1 MTKSTISSR
10 KLDHIQL
17 AFESQLS
24 DADHRFYYEPMLSAH
39 PEFSAIPKVDIAG
52 TTMQVPLWIS
62 SMTGGAE
69 KAGKI
74 NLLLAEVCK
83 AYGLGMGLG
92 SCRPVLENSEYSKD
106 FEIRK
111 FIGDQPLFAN
121 LGIAQIEELIA
132 NNQLQA
138 LVDMV
143 HRLEANGLIIHVNP
157 LQEWMQPEGD
167 RFALSPIDTVKRVLD
182 FVDFPII
189 VKEVGQGFGPK
200 SLSALLQLP
209 LAALDYGAFGGTN
222 FSKLE
227 NLRRESVE
235 RTLLEP
241 VQHVGHSAHEMTGWV
256 NQLHASLGDKVL
268 CDKIIVSGG
277 VGSFLDGYYH
287 LQKLSMPALYAQA
300 SPFLKYALEGE
311 AALHQF
317 VEAQIKGLALSYTYL
332 TLKENA

>member
-39 PEFSAIPKVDIAG
+39 PEFSAIPAVDIAG

-111 FIGDQPLFAN
+111 YIGNQPLFAN

-132 NNQLQA
+132 NDQFQA
-138 LVDMV
+138 LADMV

-241 VQHVGHSAHEMTGWV
+241 VQHVGHTAHEMTGWV

-277 VGSFLDGYYH
+277 VSTFLDGYYH

>member
-111 FIGDQPLFAN
+111 YIGDQPLFAN

-256 NQLHASLGDKVL
+256 NQIHASLGDKVL

-277 VGSFLDGYYH
+277 VGTFLDGYYH

>member
-39 PEFSAIPKVDIAG
+39 PEFSAIPTVDIAG

-111 FIGDQPLFAN
+111 YIGDQPLFAN

-227 NLRRESVE
+227 NLRRESLE

-241 VQHVGHSAHEMTGWV
+241 VQHVGHTAHEMTGWV

-277 VGSFLDGYYH
+277 VSTFLDGYYH

>member
-111 FIGDQPLFAN
+111 YIGDQPLFAN

-256 NQLHASLGDKVL
+256 NQLHATLGDKVL

-277 VGSFLDGYYH
+277 VSTFLDGYYH

>member
-24 DADHRFYYEPMLSAH
+24 DVDSRFYYEPMLSPH
-39 PEFSAIPKVDIAG
+39 PVTLDVSALTLAG
-52 TTMQVPLWIS
+52 VEMKAPIWIS
-62 SMTGGAE
+62 SMTGGAAL
-69 KAGKI
+69 AGKI

-111 FIGDQPLFAN
+111 HMGDQPLFAN
-121 LGIAQIEELIA
+121 LGIAQIEELIEQG
-132 NNQLQA
+132 QLQKM
-138 LVDMV
+138 VDMV
-143 HRLEANGLIIHVNP
+143 NRLEANGLIVHVNP

-167 RFALSPIDTVKRVLD
+167 RFVKSPLETIQRVLD
-182 FVDFPII
+182 FVNFPVI

-200 SLSALLQLP
+200 SLEALLKLP
-209 LAALDYGAFGGTN
+209 LEALDYGAFGGTN

-227 NLRRESVE
+227 NLRRDSLE
-235 RTLLEP
+235 RSLLEP
-241 VQHVGHSAHEMTGWV
+241 VQHVGHTAVEMTNWV
-256 NQLHASLGDKVL
+256 NQISARLGQGVNCKRV
-268 CDKIIVSGG
+268 IVSGG
-277 VGSFLDGYYH
+277 IMNFLDGYYH
-287 LQKLSMPALYAQA
+287 LQKLQVPSLYAQA
-300 SPFLKYALEGE
+300 SPFLKYALESE
-311 AALHQF
+311 TALHQF
-317 VEAQIKGLALSYTYL
+317 VEAQVKGLALAHTYL

>member
-111 FIGDQPLFAN
+111 YIGDQPLFAN

-277 VGSFLDGYYH
+277 VGTFLDGYYH

>member
-39 PEFSAIPKVDIAG
+39 PEYSAIPKVDIAG

-111 FIGDQPLFAN
+111 YIGDQPLFAN

-256 NQLHASLGDKVL
+256 NQLHASLGDKIL

-277 VGSFLDGYYH
+277 VSTFLDGYYH

>member
-10 KLDHIQL
+10 KLDHIEL
-17 AFESQLS
+17 AFESQLQLA
-24 DADHRFYYEPMLSAH
+24 DARFYYEPMLSAH
-39 PEFSAIPKVDIAG
+39 PDPSVIPSTQIAG
-52 TTMQVPLWIS
+52 ATMKAPIWIS

-74 NLLLAEVCK
+74 NELLASVCK

-92 SCRPVLENSEYSKD
+92 SCRPVLENSAYSKD
-106 FEIRK
+106 FKMRK
-111 FIGDQPLFAN
+111 FMGDQPLFAN

-132 NNQLQA
+132 ENQLQR

-143 HRLEANGLIIHVNP
+143 HRLEAHGLIIHVNP

-167 RFALSPIDTVKRVLD
+167 RFRYAPLDIVKRVLD

-209 LAALDYGAFGGTN
+209 IEALDYGAFGGTN

-227 NLRRESVE
+227 NLRRDSVE
-235 RTLLEP
+235 RGLLEP
-241 VQHVGHSAHEMTGWV
+241 VQYVGHTAVEMTQWV
-256 NQLHASLGDKVL
+256 NELSVSLGNKRQ
-268 CDKIIVSGG
+268 CKQMIVSGG
-277 VGSFLDGYYH
+277 ISHFLDGYYH
-287 LQKLSMPALYAQA
+287 LQKLTVPSIYAQA

-311 AALHQF
+311 SALQQF
-317 VEAQIKGLALSYTYL
+317 VETQIKGLALAYTYL

>member
-39 PEFSAIPKVDIAG
+39 PEYSAIPKVDIAG

-277 VGSFLDGYYH
+277 VSTFLDGYYH

>member
-111 FIGDQPLFAN
+111 YIGDQPLFAN

-256 NQLHASLGDKVL
+256 NQLHASLGDRVL

-277 VGSFLDGYYH
+277 VSTFLDGYYH

>member
-1 MTKSTISSR
+1 
-10 KLDHIQL
+10 L

-256 NQLHASLGDKVL
+256 NQIHASLGDKVL

-277 VGSFLDGYYH
+277 VGTFLDGYYH

>member
-39 PEFSAIPKVDIAG
+39 PKFSAIPKVDIAG

-132 NNQLQA
+132 NDQLQA

-277 VGSFLDGYYH
+277 VSTFLDGYYH

>member
-39 PEFSAIPKVDIAG
+39 PEFSAIPAVDIAG

-111 FIGDQPLFAN
+111 YIGDQPLFAN

-241 VQHVGHSAHEMTGWV
+241 VQHVGHTAHEMTGWV

-277 VGSFLDGYYH
+277 VSTFLDGYYH
-287 LQKLSMPALYAQA
+287 LQKLSMPSLYAQA

>member
-39 PEFSAIPKVDIAG
+39 PEFSAIPAVDIAG

-111 FIGDQPLFAN
+111 YIGDQPLFAN

-167 RFALSPIDTVKRVLD
+167 RFALLPIDTVKRVLD

-241 VQHVGHSAHEMTGWV
+241 VQHVGHTAHEMTGWV

-277 VGSFLDGYYH
+277 VGTFLDGYYH

>member
-1 MTKSTISSR
+1 
-10 KLDHIQL
+10 L
-17 AFESQLS
+17 AFASQLS
-24 DADHRFYYEPMLSAH
+24 EVDQRFFYEPMLSAH
-39 PEFSAIPKVDIAG
+39 PELSVIPSFNLGGA
-52 TTMQVPLWIS
+52 TMQVPLWIS

-74 NLLLAEVCK
+74 NVLLAEACR
-83 AYGLGMGLG
+83 AHGLGMGLG
-92 SCRPVLENSEYSKD
+92 SCRPVLEDSAYSKD
-106 FEIRK
+106 FEMRK
-111 FIGDQPLFAN
+111 HIGEQPLFAN

-132 NNQLQA
+132 HNQLQK

-143 HRLEANGLIIHVNP
+143 HRLEANGLIVHVNP

-167 RFALSPIDTVKRVLD
+167 RFNMSPLETVKRVLD
-182 FVDFPII
+182 VVSFPVI

-200 SLSALLQLP
+200 SLEALLQLP
-209 LAALDYGAFGGTN
+209 LEALDYGAFGGTN

-227 NLRRESVE
+227 NLRRDSVE

-241 VQHVGHSAHEMTGWV
+241 VQHVGHTAVEMSDWI
-256 NQLHASLGDKVL
+256 NQLHTKLGSKVL
-268 CDKIIVSGG
+268 CKRIIVSGG
-277 VGSFLDGYYH
+277 ITTFLDGYYH
-287 LQKLSMPALYAQA
+287 LQKLQMPAMYAQA

-317 VEAQIKGLALSYTYL
+317 VEAQIKGLALAYTYL

>member
-111 FIGDQPLFAN
+111 YIGDQPLFAN

-256 NQLHASLGDKVL
+256 NQIHASLGDKVL

-277 VGSFLDGYYH
+277 VSTFLDGYYH

>member
-39 PEFSAIPKVDIAG
+39 PEFSAIPAVDIAG

-256 NQLHASLGDKVL
+256 NQIHASLGDKVL

-277 VGSFLDGYYH
+277 VGTFLDGYYH

>member
-1 MTKSTISSR
+1 VTKSTISSR

-39 PEFSAIPKVDIAG
+39 PEYSAIPKVDIAG

-111 FIGDQPLFAN
+111 YIGDQPLFAN

-241 VQHVGHSAHEMTGWV
+241 VQHVGHTAHEMTGWV

-277 VGSFLDGYYH
+277 VSTFLDGYYH

>member
-1 MTKSTISSR
+1 
-10 KLDHIQL
+10 
-17 AFESQLS
+17 
-24 DADHRFYYEPMLSAH
+24 
-39 PEFSAIPKVDIAG
+39 
-52 TTMQVPLWIS
+52 
-62 SMTGGAE
+62 
-69 KAGKI
+69 
-74 NLLLAEVCK
+74 
-83 AYGLGMGLG
+83 
-92 SCRPVLENSEYSKD
+92 
-106 FEIRK
+106 
-111 FIGDQPLFAN
+111 LFAN

-132 NNQLQA
+132 LNQLQK

-167 RFALSPIDTVKRVLD
+167 RFALSPLETVKRVLD
-182 FVDFPII
+182 AVDFPII

-200 SLSALLQLP
+200 SLAALLQLP
-209 LAALDYGAFGGTN
+209 IAALDYGAFGGTN

-241 VQHVGHSAHEMTGWV
+241 VQHVGHTAIEMTDWV
-256 NQLHASLGDKVL
+256 NQLHASLGNKVL
-268 CDKIIVSGG
+268 CEKIIVSGG
-277 VGSFLDGYYH
+277 VSTFLDGYYH

-311 AALHQF
+311 TALHQF
-317 VEAQIKGLALSYTYL
+317 VEAQIKGLALAYTYL

>member
-17 AFESQLS
+17 AFESQLR

-39 PEFSAIPKVDIAG
+39 PENASIPAIEIAG
-52 TTMQVPLWIS
+52 VKMQVPLWIS

-74 NLLLAEVCK
+74 NQLLAEVCR

-121 LGIAQIEELIA
+121 LGIAQIEELIEK
-132 NNQLQA
+132 NQLQR

-143 HRLEANGLIIHVNP
+143 HRLEANGLIVHVNP

-167 RFALSPIDTVKRVLD
+167 RFVASPLDTVKRVLD

-200 SLSALLQLP
+200 SLEALLQLP

-241 VQHVGHSAHEMTGWV
+241 VQHVGHTAEEMSGWV
-256 NQLHASLGDKVL
+256 NQLHASLKNKVL
-268 CDKIIVSGG
+268 CEKIIVSGG
-277 VGSFLDGYYH
+277 VGTFLDGYYH
-287 LQKLSMPALYAQA
+287 LQKLTMPALYAQA

-311 AALHQF
+311 KALQQF

>member
-10 KLDHIQL
+10 KLDHIEL
-17 AFESQLS
+17 AFQSQLS
-24 DADHRFYYEPMLSAH
+24 DVDARFYYEPMLSAH
-39 PEFSAIPKVDIAG
+39 PDFSQMPEVVIAG
-52 TTMQVPLWIS
+52 AAMRAPIWIS

-74 NLLLAEVCK
+74 NRLLAESCK
-83 AYGLGMGLG
+83 TFGLGMGLG
-92 SCRPVLENSEYSKD
+92 SCRPVLEDSAYSKD

-111 FIGDQPLFAN
+111 HIGDQPLFAN

-132 NNQLQA
+132 QNQLQK

-167 RFALSPIDTVKRVLD
+167 RFSSSPHETVKRVLD
-182 FVDFPII
+182 FVSFPII

-200 SLSALLQLP
+200 SLEALLQLP
-209 LAALDYGAFGGTN
+209 LEALDYGAFGGTN

-227 NLRRESVE
+227 NLRRDAVE

-241 VQHVGHSAHEMTGWV
+241 VQHVGHTAVEMSDWI
-256 NQLHASLGDKVL
+256 NQLHTKLGSQVSCKR
-268 CDKIIVSGG
+268 IIVSGG
-277 VGSFLDGYYH
+277 IATFLDGYYH
-287 LQKLSMPALYAQA
+287 LQKLQMPAMYAQA

-311 AALHQF
+311 AALLQF
-317 VEAQIKGLALSYTYL
+317 VEAQIKGLALAYTYL

>member
-39 PEFSAIPKVDIAG
+39 PEFSAITTVDIAG

-111 FIGDQPLFAN
+111 YIGDQPLFAN

-277 VGSFLDGYYH
+277 VSTFLDGYYH

>member
-111 FIGDQPLFAN
+111 YIGDQPLFAN

-167 RFALSPIDTVKRVLD
+167 RFALSPIDTVK
-182 FVDFPII
+182 
-189 VKEVGQGFGPK
+189 
-200 SLSALLQLP
+200 
-209 LAALDYGAFGGTN
+209 
-222 FSKLE
+222 
-227 NLRRESVE
+227 
-235 RTLLEP
+235 
-241 VQHVGHSAHEMTGWV
+241 
-256 NQLHASLGDKVL
+256 
-268 CDKIIVSGG
+268 
-277 VGSFLDGYYH
+277 
-287 LQKLSMPALYAQA
+287 
-300 SPFLKYALEGE
+300 
-311 AALHQF
+311 
-317 VEAQIKGLALSYTYL
+317 
-332 TLKENA
+332 

>member
-10 KLDHIQL
+10 KLDHIEL
-17 AFESQLS
+17 AFASQLS
-24 DADHRFYYEPMLSAH
+24 EVDQRFYYEPMLSAH
-39 PEFSAIPKVDIAG
+39 PALSTIPGLTFGGAP
-52 TTMQVPLWIS
+52 MQVPLWIS

-74 NLLLAEVCK
+74 NVLLAEVCK
-83 AYGLGMGLG
+83 TYGLGMGLG

-106 FEIRK
+106 FEVRK
-111 FIGDQPLFAN
+111 YIGEQPLFAN

-132 NNQLQA
+132 HNQLQK

-143 HRLEANGLIIHVNP
+143 NRLEANGLIIHVNP

-167 RFALSPIDTVKRVLD
+167 RFNLSPLDTVKRVLD
-182 FVDFPII
+182 FVSFPIV

-200 SLSALLQLP
+200 SLEALLKLP
-209 LAALDYGAFGGTN
+209 LEALDYGAFGGTN

-227 NLRRESVE
+227 NLRRDSVE

-241 VQHVGHSAHEMTGWV
+241 VQHVGHTAVEMSDWI
-256 NQLHASLGDKVL
+256 NQLKVRLGSQVNCEKV
-268 CDKIIVSGG
+268 IVSGG
-277 VGSFLDGYYH
+277 ISTFLDGYYH
-287 LQKLSMPALYAQA
+287 LEKLQMPALYAQA

-311 AALHQF
+311 KALQQF
-317 VEAQIKGLALSYTYL
+317 VEAQIKGLALAYTYL

>member
-277 VGSFLDGYYH
+277 VSTFLDGYYH

>member
-39 PEFSAIPKVDIAG
+39 PEYSAIPKVDIAG

-92 SCRPVLENSEYSKD
+92 SCRPVLETSEYSKD

-111 FIGDQPLFAN
+111 YIGDQPLFAN

-256 NQLHASLGDKVL
+256 DQIHASLGDKVL

-277 VGSFLDGYYH
+277 VSTFLDGYYH

>member
-1 MTKSTISSR
+1 VTKSTISSR

-24 DADHRFYYEPMLSAH
+24 DVDSRFYYEPMLSPH
-39 PEFSAIPKVDIAG
+39 PVTLDVPPLTLAG
-52 TTMQVPLWIS
+52 VEMKAPIWIS
-62 SMTGGAE
+62 SMTGGAAL
-69 KAGKI
+69 AGKI

-111 FIGDQPLFAN
+111 HMGDQPLFAN
-121 LGIAQIEELIA
+121 LGIAQIEELIEQG
-132 NNQLQA
+132 QLQKM
-138 LVDMV
+138 VDMV
-143 HRLEANGLIIHVNP
+143 NRLEANGLIVHVNP

-167 RFALSPIDTVKRVLD
+167 RFVKSPLETIQRVLD
-182 FVDFPII
+182 FVNFPVI

-200 SLSALLQLP
+200 SLEALLKLP
-209 LAALDYGAFGGTN
+209 LEALDYGAFGGTN

-227 NLRRESVE
+227 NLRRDSLE
-235 RTLLEP
+235 RSLLEP
-241 VQHVGHSAHEMTGWV
+241 VQHVGHTAVEMTNWV
-256 NQLHASLGDKVL
+256 NQISARLGQAVNCKRV
-268 CDKIIVSGG
+268 IVSGG
-277 VGSFLDGYYH
+277 IMNFLDGYYH
-287 LQKLSMPALYAQA
+287 LQKLQVPSLYAQA

-311 AALHQF
+311 TALHQF
-317 VEAQIKGLALSYTYL
+317 VEAQVKGLALAHTYL

>member
-111 FIGDQPLFAN
+111 YIGDQPLFAN

-277 VGSFLDGYYH
+277 VSTFLDGYYH
-287 LQKLSMPALYAQA
+287 LQKLSMPSLYAQA